1 MVTKGKFL
9 VVSLYNVNDAAHSI
23 RASDIKQGRGAAKLR
38 TYEIPQNSLE
48 ILSNTCQY
56 NIFET
61 YLSYWGKFA
70 IYFETSSP
78 QPANNVTKLP
88 GINYVA
94 KNWTLPTMLKALTLA
109 HFSRALLLE

>member
-9 VVSLYNVNDAAHSI
+9 VVSLYNVNDAAHCI
-23 RASDIKQGRGAAKLR
+23 RASDIKQGRGAVKFTK

-70 IYFETSSP
+70 NLS
-78 QPANNVTKLP
+78 
-88 GINYVA
+88 
-94 KNWTLPTMLKALTLA
+94 
-109 HFSRALLLE
+109 